1 MRHLVPT
8 SWDGHQALLAAAL
21 LKDALDAVWAVHGE
35 AMAERIADVPRHRW
49 SEFMADENNEED
61 DIPF

>member
-1 MRHLVPT
+1 MRRLVPAG
-8 SWDGHQALLAAAL
+8 WDGHQALAAAAL
-21 LKDALDAVWAVHGE
+21 LKDAIDAVWAVHGE

-49 SEFMADENNEED
+49 SEFMADEDDD